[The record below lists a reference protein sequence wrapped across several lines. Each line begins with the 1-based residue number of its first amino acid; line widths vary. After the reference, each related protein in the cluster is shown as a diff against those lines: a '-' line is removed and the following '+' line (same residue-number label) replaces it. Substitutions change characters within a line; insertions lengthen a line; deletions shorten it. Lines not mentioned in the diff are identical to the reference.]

1 MPGSTNTW
9 FPNRCAVMVCWAA
22 ISLIAGPWA
31 ASAARA
37 AVAWAAGTDTALA
50 AVATTS
56 PATAIAAV
64 ITFLCFNARHFLYLA
79 HGHIRH
85 AYLAPVMDGRE
96 LRFRAGTPRVALIIT
111 TLAENDTI

>member
-31 ASAARA
+31 ACAAR
-37 AVAWAAGTDTALA
+37 AAGTDTVLA
-50 AVATTS
+50 PVATTS
-56 PATAIAAV
+56 PATAIAAM
-64 ITFLCFNARHFLYLA
+64 ITFLCFNARHFPCFA
-79 HGHIRH
+79 RGHIRH
-85 AYLAPVMDGRE
+85 AYVAPVIDGRE

-111 TLAENDTI
+111 TLAEKDTI